1 MKSNKFS
8 QGSVPKEEK
17 QRSRSLYAS
26 QYFNFAEVPKQRA
39 SQASIVKTEG
49 KEIQR
54 RLLFYHKTVLVDN
67 VIRNSNK
74 QQKNKN
80 FKEKMFEIND
90 SRQRRLSC
98 SCNECGRRST
108 KMNKFHNVY
117 QKQEQ
122 TSKDFWSSLII
133 QQQQQSQLTIST
145 KSLKSTTTLLSI
157 PDISPKK
164 HQQKIESPMSKK
176 YKQNQKLASPPLI
189 NLKPYLQES
198 PQKKFTN
205 LQTEQTQ
212 LILKPVFLRSSAP
225 NLETFEYSS
234 KQSSP
239 RRGKSNQNQKLEQQ
253 VQTARNLTKR
263 MLQICYLKPFSGI
276 SNRNTCM
283 NTQRKEQ
290 KY

>member
-8 QGSVPKEEK
+8 QGSLKVKK
-17 QRSRSLYAS
+17 QRSRSLNAS
-26 QYFNFAEVPKQRA
+26 QYFDFAEVPKHRV

-54 RLLFYHKTVLVDN
+54 RLLFYHKTVLIDQ

-80 FKEKMFEIND
+80 FKEKMFEIDD

-98 SCNECGRRST
+98 SCNECGKRST
-108 KMNKFHNVY
+108 KIKKFHNVY

-122 TSKDFWSSLII
+122 SSKELWSSLIL

-164 HQQKIESPMSKK
+164 QQQKIESPLSKK
-176 YKQNQKLASPPLI
+176 YKQNQKLVSPPLI
-189 NLKPYLQES
+189 NLKPYLYES
-198 PQKKFTN
+198 PQKKITN

-212 LILKPVFLRSSAP
+212 LILKPISLRSSAP
-225 NLETFEYSS
+225 NLETFDYSS
-234 KQSSP
+234 KNSSP
-239 RRGKSNQNQKLEQQ
+239 RRGKSNQNYKLEQQ

-276 SNRNTCM
+276 SSRNTCM
-283 NTQRKEQ
+283 NTQKKEQ